1 MDNIRCDK
9 YLTSDFELIF
19 DMDGWNYK
27 KLKGDPTFRNE
38 VQSSQGSWMVHVKS
52 GMLHLKKYG
61 ERMLRCGRAISSQF
75 RAVLDADLDGRVCMT
90 CRRQL

>member
-1 MDNIRCDK
+1 
-9 YLTSDFELIF
+9 
-19 DMDGWNYK
+19 
-27 KLKGDPTFRNE
+27 
-38 VQSSQGSWMVHVKS
+38 MVHVKS
-52 GMLHLKKYG
+52 GVLRLKYG